1 MVSSNAAAVVV
12 TATRTPRRAEDVPQT
27 VDVITR
33 DTMERRQAQDWK
45 DLFRYEPGVSVGAN
59 ADRFGIGDIRVRGLG
74 GNRVRI
80 QVDGVPVPDAF
91 AIGSYSSAGRAM
103 VDPGVLKQ
111 VDVVRGP
118 GSALYGSDALGGVVH
133 PAPLD
138 HVPWY
143 GGIFHRLAGVDP
155 AAAHGFHSTR

>member
-1 MVSSNAAAVVV
+1 MRPTVPAASIRAVLFLAAVSASDHARAASADDAVDELDAVVV

-33 DTMERRQAQDWK
+33 DTMERRQVQDWK

-103 VDPGVLKQ
+103 VGRPC
-111 VDVVRGP
+111 
-118 GSALYGSDALGGVVH
+118 
-133 PAPLD
+133 
-138 HVPWY
+138 
-143 GGIFHRLAGVDP
+143 
-155 AAAHGFHSTR
+155 

>member
-1 MVSSNAAAVVV
+1 M
-12 TATRTPRRAEDVPQT
+12 
-27 VDVITR
+27 
-33 DTMERRQAQDWK
+33 QDWK

-103 VDPGVLKQ
+103 GKATRQNAPKRVSPKLRAASMRCAGCVMNM
-111 VDVVRGP
+111 
-118 GSALYGSDALGGVVH
+118 ALAVMY
-133 PAPLD
+133 
-138 HVPWY
+138 
-143 GGIFHRLAGVDP
+143 
-155 AAAHGFHSTR
+155 T